1 MAVGALEAA
10 SELGLRVPENVS
22 IMGYDDQ
29 ELARY
34 THPPLSTLVLP
45 NYEMGRRAT
54 DLLIDLAV
62 HNKPIRPMTIKID
75 GPLIERASVGVNKS
89 E

>member
-1 MAVGALEAA
+1 LMAIGALEAA
-10 SELGLRVPENVS
+10 SEMGIRVPEDVS

-45 NYEMGRRAT
+45 NYEMGQRAAEA
-54 DLLIDLAV
+54 LLDITI
-62 HNKPIRPMTIKID
+62 HGKTIRPMMLKID
-75 GPLIERASVGVNKS
+75 GPLVRRTSTGPAKT
-89 E
+89 